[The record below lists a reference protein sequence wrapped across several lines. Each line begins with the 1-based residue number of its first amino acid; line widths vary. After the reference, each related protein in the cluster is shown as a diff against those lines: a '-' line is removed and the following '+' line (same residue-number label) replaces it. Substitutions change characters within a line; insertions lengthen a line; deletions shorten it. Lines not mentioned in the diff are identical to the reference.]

1 MVKVLNMQF
10 IRYANLFGKI
20 TRIRTN
26 HCFEYNN
33 TIIFAVPRR
42 FVGKAIGE
50 DNKNL
55 KKLNQIIKKKIK
67 IVPIPNGKE
76 DVENFVS
83 VIVSPVKFKAIEIK
97 DDGGAV
103 INASTQSKASLIGRN
118 KVRLEEMQDILSQ
131 YFGVRKLR
139 IK

>member
-10 IRYANLFGKI
+10 IRYANLFGRV

-33 TIIFAVPRR
+33 TIVFAVPRR
-42 FVGKAIGE
+42 FVGQAIGE

-55 KKLNQIIKKKIK
+55 KQLNHLIGKKVK
-67 IVPIPNGKE
+67 IVPIPDGKE
-76 DVENFVS
+76 DIENFVS
-83 VIVSPVKFKAIEIK
+83 VIVSPAKFRAIEIK
-97 DDGGAV
+97 DGEA
-103 INASTQSKASLIGRN
+103 IMNASTQNKASLIGRN
-118 KVRLEEMQDILSQ
+118 KVRLEEMEGILGQ

-139 IK
+139 IR